1 MSQISDQLIKHEGL
15 RLFVYYDSLGIPTIG
30 VGRNLKDRGISKNE
44 AMMMLENDIDDFT
57 LQLSERLY
65 WFDMQ
70 PDDAKLVL
78 IDMAFN
84 MGIGGLLTFHKALEY
99 FKNNDY
105 KNAAI
110 ELQNSK
116 WAGQV
121 GTRCDDLVNILNLI

>member
-44 AMMMLENDIDDFT
+44 AMMMLDNDIDDFT

-70 PDDAKLVL
+70 PDNAKLVL

-84 MGIGGLLTFHKALEY
+84 MGIGGLLTFHKTLEY

-110 ELQNSK
+110 EMKNSH
-116 WAGQV
+116 WYNEVPNRA
-121 GTRCDDLVNILNLI
+121 DDLINILNSI